1 MMDSSVWIL
10 TAGTLW
16 SSLRPLVEI
25 GLLTVLIYKTLYYL
39 RGSRGSYVLAGMMV
53 LLLVLSLLSYKLQLE
68 VISWLLEG
76 LWVTIGPAL
85 FIIFQPELRRAFAQ
99 LGTFTIWRG
108 RRRRE
113 VIGELVTAAGNM
125 ARRKCGALIV
135 IERRIGMQAIVD
147 DSIRLDIKV
156 NALVLESI
164 FFPNSPLH
172 DGAVIVRDGRIVAA
186 RAILPLT
193 RAENISRRL
202 GTRHRAALGISEE
215 TDAVTVVVSE
225 ETGFLSIACRGVL
238 HRDLS
243 VAELE
248 QLLEKLLVQEQDETD
263 LAETVQML
271 EAQSE
276 NAAAEATAEPAAPE
290 PPTEAEER

>member
-1 MMDSSVWIL
+1 MDTSVWIL
-10 TAGTLW
+10 TIGTLW
-16 SSLRPLVEI
+16 GALRPVVEI

-108 RRRRE
+108 KRRRE

-156 NALVLESI
+156 NSLVLESI

-172 DGAVIVRDGRIVAA
+172 DGAVIVRDGRIIAA

-243 VAELE
+243 VGELE

-276 NAAAEATAEPAAPE
+276 SADRKSQKEAD
-290 PPTEAEER
+290 ER